1 MTYPALYSGSPL
13 IPLDIVAAVI
23 IAFVAALIA
32 IYFLIHFRDKSAP
45 VNLKIKRLVFIG
57 SGLLLLI
64 LLASAALAAY
74 WLLPTPHVIR
84 ADPRA
89 GETDYPLTRKIEIIF
104 DRPVSR
110 ALLEKSITPEV
121 PGVWVFEN
129 STYRTHLLR
138 RLVFYPQESLTV
150 ATEYTIALK
159 NVTNVIRKSPPYN
172 YQLKFKTQKS
182 PEVKKV
188 TPGNNQKDVGADT
201 PILIYLSA
209 PDGQVSHFQFE
220 LSPQLPFET
229 SLDQT
234 KTLYTLT
241 PKTPLKQGT
250 RYQLLVKKSDVRRN
264 LKTEA
269 IVETGPL
276 SEAYRGYFTTKIPV
290 GIDSIFPTGDT
301 VTSRQPITIRFTK
314 AMDEA
319 SVKRSFSIQPP
330 VAGSSLL
337 IDHVIYVFTPKKY
350 EFATEY
356 TIRLAKKAQSLDGS
370 FLESDLIT
378 TFTTLGRVR
387 IASSFPTD
395 GASGVRS
402 AEPLAITFDQEVN
415 PASAESLFSISPATS
430 GVISWEG
437 KTMIFT
443 PIKSWQKDTLYT
455 ATIKAGVR
463 SLDGLDS
470 ITDSQIVFSTVQSVF
485 KLPVPIY
492 LQQHPLSCELAALR
506 MVLAF
511 RQIEKTE
518 EELLSQVGS
527 DPSPRRGNIW
537 GDPYEVFVGN
547 IDGKQM
553 STGYG
558 VYWPPIARVANL
570 YRPAREFSGLPF
582 PEILTEVK
590 NGNPVIIWT
599 YSRSGIPT
607 FWFDGSG
614 EKIFAA
620 SGEHTVV
627 VVGFVGT
634 VDNPSQIIVN
644 DPLLGQIYWSLS
656 EFIPKASLFANS
668 GVIVY

>member
-23 IAFVAALIA
+23 GAFIISLVAV
-32 IYFLIHFRDKSAP
+32 YFLIHFHKKEAP
-45 VNLKIKRLVFIG
+45 VRTKIKRLVFVG
-57 SGLLLLI
+57 SGLFI
-64 LLASAALAAY
+64 LTALAGTALAAY

-89 GETDYPLTRKIEIIF
+89 GETDYPLSRKIEIVF

-110 ALLEKSITPEV
+110 ALMEKSITPEV

-138 RLVFYPQESLTV
+138 RVAFYPQESLTV

-159 NVTNVIRKSPPYN
+159 NITNVIRKSTPYD
-172 YQLKFKTQKS
+172 YELKFKTQPS
-182 PEVKKV
+182 PGVKKV
-188 TPGNNQKDVGADT
+188 SPGNNQKDVGADT

-209 PDGQVSHFQFE
+209 PDGQVSQFQFE
-220 LSPQLPFET
+220 LAPHLPLEI

-241 PKTPLKQGT
+241 PKSPLKQGT

-264 LKTEA
+264 LKSDA

-276 SEAYRGYFTTKIPV
+276 SEIYRGYFTTKIPV
-290 GIDSIFPTGDT
+290 GIDSVFPTGDA

-314 AMDEA
+314 EMDEA
-319 SVKRSFSIQPP
+319 SIKRNFSIQPP

-356 TIRLAKKAQSLDGS
+356 TIRLAKEAESLDGS
-370 FLESDLIT
+370 FLESDLAT
-378 TFTTLGRVR
+378 TFTTLGHVR

-395 GASGVRS
+395 GSTGVRS
-402 AEPLAITFDQEVN
+402 DEPLAITFDQEVN
-415 PASAESLFSISPATS
+415 PASAESLLAISPPTG

-437 KTMIFT
+437 KTLIFT
-443 PIKSWQKDTLYT
+443 PAKSWQKDTLYT
-455 ATIKAGVR
+455 AVIKAGVE

-470 ITDSQIVFSTVQSVF
+470 ITDNAIIFSTVQSVF

-506 MVLAF
+506 MALAF
-511 RQIEKTE
+511 RQIAKTE
-518 EELLSQVGS
+518 EELLVQVGY
-527 DPSPRRGNIW
+527 DPLPRRGNVW
-537 GDPYEVFVGN
+537 GDPYETFVGS

-570 YRPAREFSGLPF
+570 YTQAREFSGISTTD
-582 PEILTEVK
+582 ILKEVEK
-590 NGNPVIIWT
+590 GNPVIIWT

-627 VVGFVGT
+627 IVGFVGP
-634 VDNPSQIIVN
+634 VDHPSQVIVN

-656 EFIPKASLFANS
+656 EFTQKASLFANS
-668 GVIVY
+668 GV